1 MPIDKIKIVTSFLV
15 LLAVLSCN
23 QINKKI
29 EEKVYE
35 HQQEYMRKVDSV
47 IINRYQDSITKDLD
61 EQLKKLDSLKDQSDS
76 TMKELE
82 KSMKKFNKNKGRK

>member
-1 MPIDKIKIVTSFLV
+1 MSQDKIKIVLSFLV

-47 IINRYQDSITKDLD
+47 MINRYQDSITKDLD
-61 EQLKKLDSLKDQSDS
+61 EQLKKLDSLKNSSDS
-76 TMKELE
+76 AMQELE
-82 KSMKKFNKNKGRK
+82 KNMMKLNNKKKAK

>member
-47 IINRYQDSITKDLD
+47 MINRYQDSITRDLD
-61 EQLKKLDSLKDQSDS
+61 EQLKKLDSLKNSSDS
-76 TMKELE
+76 AMKELE
-82 KSMKKFNKNKGRK
+82 KSMKKLNNKKGRK